1 MTLQEA
7 KLLHAY
13 NAWAS
18 SRVLDIVSSIPDEHY
33 HRALGTGHGS
43 IHATLVH
50 MVGAEKRWLSR
61 WIGTPEASLVSPA
74 EVQTLAALHG
84 LWESVGL
91 ETARFLGTLTD
102 RTLQRTVGA
111 ATPDGTAYS
120 VTLQQSLQHVVDHST
135 YHRGQVAA
143 LLRQLGHA
151 PPNTGMILF
160 FRGTGSG
167 R

>member
-18 SRVLDIVSSIPDEHY
+18 SRMLDAVASLPGEDY

-61 WIGTPEASLVSPA
+61 WSGTPEPSIVGPA
-74 EVQTLAALHG
+74 EVQTLTALRT
-84 LWESVGL
+84 LWESVGYD
-91 ETARFLGTLTD
+91 TARFLGTLTD
-102 RTLQRTVGA
+102 RTLQRMVDVT
-111 ATPDGTAYS
+111 TPDGTTFS
-120 VTLQQSLQHVVDHST
+120 VTLQHSLQHVVDHST

-143 LLRQLGHA
+143 LMRQLGHA